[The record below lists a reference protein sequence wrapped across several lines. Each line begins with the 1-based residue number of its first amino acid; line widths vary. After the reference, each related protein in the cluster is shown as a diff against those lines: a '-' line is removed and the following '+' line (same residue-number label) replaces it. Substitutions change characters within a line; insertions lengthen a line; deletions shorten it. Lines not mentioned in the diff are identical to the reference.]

1 MNDDQTQSS
10 MGNIKNPSGDKIETI
25 CEAKWPSPHDKPL
38 EQQNCLEQQNWFTI
52 SSLNPKNL

>member
-38 EQQNCLEQQNWFTI
+38 EQQNWFTI